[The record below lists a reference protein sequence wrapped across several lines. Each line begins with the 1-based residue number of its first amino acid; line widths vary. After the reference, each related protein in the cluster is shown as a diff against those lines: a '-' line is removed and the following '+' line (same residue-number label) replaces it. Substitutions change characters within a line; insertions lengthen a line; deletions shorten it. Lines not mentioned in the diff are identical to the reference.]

1 MVKSF
6 PRRIEM
12 RNNIYFWKDTFG
24 LKSDIERHRA
34 EEKRFHEKISELES
48 IENPSD
54 MDIKCLQVYRAYLEI
69 LLESKANITQN
80 IGRKK

>member
-1 MVKSF
+1 
-6 PRRIEM
+6 M
-12 RNNIYFWKDTFG
+12 RNNIYFFKDISG

-34 EEKRFHEKISELES
+34 EEKRFCEKISELES
-48 IENPSD
+48 LENPSD
-54 MDIKCLQVYRAYLEI
+54 MDVKCLEAYRIFLGI

>member
-1 MVKSF
+1 
-6 PRRIEM
+6 M
-12 RNNIYFWKDTFG
+12 RNNTYFWKDASG

-34 EEKRFHEKISELES
+34 KEKRFREKISELES
-48 IENPSD
+48 VENPSE
-54 MDIKCLQVYRAYLEI
+54 MDIKILEAYRIFLGI